1 MASRKTFL
9 SVDAYVDAADPT
21 VRPIL
26 LQLRKAVTAA
36 VPGATEC
43 ISYQMPALRHQRVFF
58 YFAAF
63 KKHLSYL
70 PHSGAVIP
78 QFRDELADYG
88 GTDGS
93 LHFTPDHPLPR
104 DLVGRLVQAKLDLI
118 HPA

>member
-1 MASRKTFL
+1 MSAAEIDDYL
-9 SVDAYVDAADPT
+9 SGLDEAYRAALEDLRTDILAFVPDAE
-21 VRPIL
+21 
-26 LQLRKAVTAA
+26 Q
-36 VPGATEC
+36 C
-43 ISYQMPALRHQRVFF
+43 ISYNMPAFRVDGKVVAG
-58 YFAAF
+58 FAAF

-104 DLVGRLVQAKLDLI
+104 ELVGRLIQAKLDLI